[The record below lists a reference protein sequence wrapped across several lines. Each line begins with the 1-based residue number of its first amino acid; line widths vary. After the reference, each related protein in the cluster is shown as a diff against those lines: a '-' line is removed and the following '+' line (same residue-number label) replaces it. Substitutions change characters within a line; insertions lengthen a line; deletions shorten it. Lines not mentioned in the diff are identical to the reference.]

1 LQVFKT
7 FLAMDASK
15 EAQIRQQ
22 VRINTIPTIAMI
34 ATIATASPQSRL
46 RGGIT
51 AVAGSREGERL
62 DLGPTPSLEWPGSAL
77 CGLWSLVFGLQSA
90 LFDLRPAQPITS
102 SPCSTE
108 RLADHRR
115 VLLARQIQHEMNAA
129 FVQEFYQTVRDKCF
143 KACVTKPGTSLTS
156 SEQQCLAKC
165 CDRYQEATEIVT
177 KSTLEMSGYGE

>member
-1 LQVFKT
+1 
-7 FLAMDASK
+7 MDASK

-22 VRINTIPTIAMI
+22 VRINTIPMI

-62 DLGPTPSLEWPGSAL
+62 DLGPTPSLEWPGSAVF
-77 CGLWSLVFGLQSA
+77 GLWSLVFDLWSA
-90 LFDLRPAQPITS
+90 IIALRSAPSPAQPITS

>member
-1 LQVFKT
+1 MQIFKT

-22 VRINTIPTIAMI
+22 VRINTIPMIPMIATI

-77 CGLWSLVFGLQSA
+77 CGLWSLVCGLWSLVFGL
-90 LFDLRPAQPITS
+90 
-102 SPCSTE
+102 
-108 RLADHRR
+108 
-115 VLLARQIQHEMNAA
+115 
-129 FVQEFYQTVRDKCF
+129 
-143 KACVTKPGTSLTS
+143 
-156 SEQQCLAKC
+156 
-165 CDRYQEATEIVT
+165 
-177 KSTLEMSGYGE
+177 